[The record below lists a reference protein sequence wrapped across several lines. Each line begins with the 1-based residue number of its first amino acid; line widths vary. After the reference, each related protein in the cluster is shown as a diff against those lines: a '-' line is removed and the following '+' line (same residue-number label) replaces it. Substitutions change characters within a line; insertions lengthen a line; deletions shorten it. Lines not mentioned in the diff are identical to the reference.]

1 LGANRQVTGSRYWLE
16 CDGSRVLV
24 DCGMFQEREYLGRN
38 WLPGPVEPKRI
49 QSVLLTHA
57 HLDHCGLLPR
67 LVHEGFRGPIIT
79 TAATADLAELVLR
92 DSAEIQREDV
102 ALKQKRHR
110 KEGRKGAF
118 PEIPLY
124 TLDDVERT
132 VKRFQTVSYGK
143 PVAVADGVTAV
154 LRDAGHILGSAMI
167 EMTWQD
173 GGEARRIVFSGDIGQ
188 WDRPIIRDPSLFTQA
203 DFVVMESTYGDRLHE
218 DHGGI
223 ESQLQA
229 VLAETLDRGGNTI
242 IPIFAIERAQELM
255 YYVSRMVRG
264 GRLAEIEVFL
274 DSPMAAGATQIFA
287 RHREC
292 YDEEMQQLLAA
303 GQEPLD
309 FPGLKIIRTVEES
322 KQLNHRKRPA
332 VIMAT
337 SGMCTAGRIK
347 HHLRHNI
354 TRPESTILFVGYQA
368 QGTLG
373 RQILEGH
380 REVRIHGQSWPV
392 RAKIAQI
399 QGVSGHAD
407 RAGLLRWLNALE
419 KPPRRLFLTHGEME
433 AAQGLAERIGAEKGW
448 SACIPEYQ
456 QVVALE

>member
-1 LGANRQVTGSRYWLE
+1 
-16 CDGSRVLV
+16 
-24 DCGMFQEREYLGRN
+24 
-38 WLPGPVEPKRI
+38 
-49 QSVLLTHA
+49 
-57 HLDHCGLLPR
+57 
-67 LVHEGFRGPIIT
+67 
-79 TAATADLAELVLR
+79 
-92 DSAEIQREDV
+92 
-102 ALKQKRHR
+102 
-110 KEGRKGAF
+110 
-118 PEIPLY
+118 
-124 TLDDVERT
+124 
-132 VKRFQTVSYGK
+132 
-143 PVAVADGVTAV
+143 
-154 LRDAGHILGSAMI
+154 
-167 EMTWQD
+167 
-173 GGEARRIVFSGDIGQ
+173 
-188 WDRPIIRDPSLFTQA
+188 
-203 DFVVMESTYGDRLHE
+203 
-218 DHGGI
+218 
-223 ESQLQA
+223 
-229 VLAETLDRGGNTI
+229 
-242 IPIFAIERAQELM
+242 
-255 YYVSRMVRG
+255 
-264 GRLAEIEVFL
+264 
-274 DSPMAAGATQIFA
+274 MAAGATQIFA